1 MDADSAEATARQF
14 VRHETHHP
22 ARLEV
27 HPDHVSQFRLNYPD
41 AETDL
46 AVIDVSKGGL
56 GVNAGFYVPRNLRLT
71 LHVDMRGRREDGAS
85 QNLKIRA
92 VARRCK
98 ILDHKP
104 TYFIGLQY
112 LHPDDPDE
120 QQLIRAVAAGS
131 GTGAGATG
139 GGNGGH

>member
-1 MDADSAEATARQF
+1 MEADNAEASARQF

-27 HPDHVSQFRLNYPD
+27 HPDHASQFRLNYSD

-71 LHVDMRGRREDGAS
+71 LHVDMRGKLEEGAG
-85 QNLKIRA
+85 QVLRIRA
-92 VARRCK
+92 ITRRCK

-120 QQLIRAVAAGS
+120 QQLIRAVAVGS
-131 GTGAGATG
+131 STGADTAG
-139 GGNGGH
+139 GGNGDH